1 MRNIDMIWICNACQH
16 YRPIF
21 YADGSRGIGCLA
33 YNVESPYPVDIRN
46 IAHCPFGKDEKK

>member
-1 MRNIDMIWICNACQH
+1 MRNIDMIWICNDCQH

-21 YADGSRGIGCLA
+21 YANGSCGIGCLA

-46 IAHCPFGKDEKK
+46 IAHCPLGKDEKK